1 MTARKDGKQWMA
13 DFYVDRKRIR
23 KRGFLTKSAAL
34 RYEQDY
40 AKSVSL
46 TGRPLD
52 DRLSDLIVLWHEL
65 HGCTLKDEKTR
76 LTRTLAI
83 SERLGNPLVTEFTA
97 LHWSRYRQ
105 ARLLEVSPSTV
116 NHEQRYL
123 ASVFSELIRLGAY
136 SSDNPLTGIRQV
148 KVDEVELSFLE
159 LIQVKQL
166 LAECKRSTNNHTYP
180 VALICLATGSRWG
193 EAEELRRSALY
204 GGKVHFHRT
213 KNGRSRSVPVPQ
225 YVIDEIE
232 KVAVPGN
239 GRLFQSCRSAFRG
252 AYMRCGFST
261 PGQMTHILRHT
272 FASHYMMAGGDILSL
287 QRILGH
293 QDIKMTMRYAH
304 FSPEHLDSVLSLS
317 PLAQSGH
324 TLGTI

>member
-1 MTARKDGKQWMA
+1 MAGLKQA
-13 DFYVDRKRIR
+13 LFQQSRLAVA
-23 KRGFLTKSAAL
+23 GLSTCTKF
-34 RYEQDY
+34 
-40 AKSVSL
+40 V
-46 TGRPLD
+46 
-52 DRLSDLIVLWHEL
+52 
-65 HGCTLKDEKTR
+65 
-76 LTRTLAI
+76 RT
-83 SERLGNPLVTEFTA
+83 
-97 LHWSRYRQ
+97 RYRQ
-105 ARLLEVSPSTV
+105 ASLLDVSPSTV
-116 NHEQRYL
+116 NHQQRYL

-232 KVAVPGN
+232 KVSVPGN

-252 AYMRCGFST
+252 AYLRCGFST

-304 FSPEHLDSVLSLS
+304 FSPEHLDSVLSIS